1 MSIHAN
7 EQASGNLAKILDV
20 MEDGVYVI
28 REDMTVEY
36 MNRAMARDREPALG
50 RRCHEAIF
58 GRNAVCP
65 WCRANEVF
73 AGNEIRREHRI
84 RDLGRTYDILEY
96 PVRNPEGG
104 LSKVSIYRDITQRKT
119 RERTLRTSR
128 EDYTRLFE
136 HVGVGV
142 YISSKEGRF
151 LNANQALLDMLGYA
165 SKEEFLK
172 IDITEDLYLRAL
184 DRRKFQDMI
193 ERDGR
198 VIDYEVEFKRKD
210 GSPVPVLLTS
220 HVRQDAQG
228 MVLGYEGII
237 ADQSHRKQME
247 RELREAHHFLNMI
260 VHNSPNAIMA
270 TNMKGDIILWN
281 RSAEETLGY
290 AAADVIGRMNIR
302 AIYPEGMANHTQVQV
317 PDLSETLCGSSRPGH
332 FNGVTTVVTK
342 LFNIVQPDV
351 AVFGE
356 KDYQQLSIVR
366 KMVKDLC
373 MPIRVVG
380 VETARDEDGLAKSSR
395 NGYLSEEQRRI
406 APVLHQTLV
415 SCRDAIACGFDNF
428 LQLES
433 HARMKLLQAGFEPD
447 YFAIRDARTLRA
459 VTDETEEIA
468 ILTAARLG
476 ATRLIDNVRLATNP
490 VSDWRMLAGG

>member
-1 MSIHAN
+1 M
-7 EQASGNLAKILDV
+7 GNLHEGHLDLV
-20 MEDGVYVI
+20 
-28 REDMTVEY
+28 RK
-36 MNRAMARDREPALG
+36 ARSLCD
-50 RRCHEAIF
+50 
-58 GRNAVCP
+58 V
-65 WCRANEVF
+65 V
-73 AGNEIRREHRI
+73 
-84 RDLGRTYDILEY
+84 
-96 PVRNPEGG
+96 V
-104 LSKVSIYRDITQRKT
+104 VSIFVNPLQFGP
-119 RERTLRTSR
+119 S
-128 EDYTRLFE
+128 
-136 HVGVGV
+136 
-142 YISSKEGRF
+142 
-151 LNANQALLDMLGYA
+151 
-165 SKEEFLK
+165 
-172 IDITEDLYLRAL
+172 EDL
-184 DRRKFQDMI
+184 
-193 ERDGR
+193 
-198 VIDYEVEFKRKD
+198 
-210 GSPVPVLLTS
+210 
-220 HVRQDAQG
+220 DAYPRT
-228 MVLGYEGII
+228 M
-237 ADQSHRKQME
+237 
-247 RELREAHHFLNMI
+247 
-260 VHNSPNAIMA
+260 
-270 TNMKGDIILWN
+270 
-281 RSAEETLGY
+281 
-290 AAADVIGRMNIR
+290 AADKEKLFAEGTHILYAPGVEE
-302 AIYPEGMANHTQVQV
+302 IYPEGMEKHTQVQV

-373 MPIRVVG
+373 MPIRIVG
-380 VETARDEDGLAKSSR
+380 VATARDEDGLAKSSR

-406 APVLHQTLV
+406 APVLHQTLI